1 MSHLSMVWF
10 DFGGVLSPPLERIY
24 EAYEVKTGITPRQ
37 LKAAIKGVADEMGL
51 PTMAPVEVGVISE
64 PEWGR
69 RLARVL
75 AEQNPGIDL
84 SRAELETF
92 GRQWF
97 DGVRA
102 NPVMVRA
109 YRYLQENGV
118 RTGILSN
125 NVTEWG
131 PYWKAIIAPV
141 GEVDV
146 LIDSSEVGHRKPD
159 PEIFEIAAKT
169 ADVAPVECLLIDD
182 VEENLAAARAQGWK
196 TVLFRDDEQT
206 LADLREAT
214 GLAGLT
220 DLL

>member
-24 EAYEVKTGITPRQ
+24 EAYEVKTGISPRQ

-97 DGVRA
+97 DGIKA

-109 YRYLQENGV
+109 YRYIQDNGV
-118 RTGILSN
+118 RVGVLSN

-169 ADVAPVECLLIDD
+169 ADVSPAECLLIDD

-196 TVLFRDDEQT
+196 TVLYQNDEQT
-206 LADLREAT
+206 LADLHAAT

>member
-1 MSHLSMVWF
+1 MSKLSMVWF

-75 AEQNPGIDL
+75 AGQNPGIDL
-84 SRAELETF
+84 ARAELETF

-97 DGVRA
+97 DGVQA

-109 YRYLQENGV
+109 YRHIQENGV
-118 RTGILSN
+118 RTGVLSN

-146 LIDSSEVGHRKPD
+146 LIDSSEIGHRKPD
-159 PEIFEIAAKT
+159 PEIFDIASKLAGVP
-169 ADVAPVECLLIDD
+169 AAECLLIDD
-182 VEENLAAARAQGWK
+182 VEENLAAARAQGWQ
-196 TVLFRDDEQT
+196 TVLFRTDEQA
-206 LADLREAT
+206 LADLRAAT
-214 GLAGLT
+214 GQAGLT

>member
-75 AEQNPGIDL
+75 GEQNPGIDL

-97 DGVRA
+97 DGIVA

-109 YRYLQENGV
+109 YRYIQENGLRV
-118 RTGILSN
+118 GVLSN

-169 ADVAPVECLLIDD
+169 ADVAPAECLLIDD
-182 VEENLAAARAQGWK
+182 VEENLAAARAQGWQ
-196 TVLFRDDEQT
+196 TVLFQEDEQT
-206 LADLREAT
+206 LADLRAAT

>member
-1 MSHLSMVWF
+1 MIWF

-24 EAYEVKTGITPRQ
+24 EAYEVKTGITPAQ
-37 LKAAIKGVADEMGL
+37 LKAAIKGVADEMGM
-51 PTMAPVEVGVISE
+51 PTMAPVEIAAITE

-75 AEQNPGIDL
+75 AAQNPGIDI
-84 SRAELETF
+84 SRARLEVF
-92 GRQWF
+92 GSQWF
-97 DGVRA
+97 DGVEA
-102 NPVMVRA
+102 NPVMVRV
-109 YRYLQENGV
+109 YRYLQENGF

-125 NVTEWG
+125 NVIEWG

-141 GEVDV
+141 GEVDC
-146 LIDSSEVGHRKPD
+146 LIDSSAVGYRKPD

-169 ADVAPVECLLIDD
+169 ASVDPVGCLLIDD
-182 VEENLAAARAQGWK
+182 VEENLVAARVHGWQ

-206 LADLREAT
+206 VADLRTMT
-214 GLAGLT
+214 GLPGLS